1 MIASQSF
8 GVGATTVLLAI
19 SGEAVP
25 PGEAL
30 WWAGLAGISG
40 IVGLA
45 FFYRALSGG
54 KMALIAPIAGVVGAA
69 LPAAVALLT
78 GDHLSGGRLAGLV
91 AALLAIACISVPAG
105 DARRHATLGP
115 IDLAL
120 ALLAG
125 AGFAAFFLCLDR
137 SAAEGG
143 DAWWPLLAVRVV
155 GLSAL
160 IASVV
165 VVAAVGRAGS
175 FTGRVDDVV
184 GWSRLRAPGGPSL
197 GAVLPLFVI
206 AGLGDQGGNVFF
218 LFANQH
224 DALSVAVVM
233 SSLYPVVT
241 VLWAAALLHERLSRL
256 QVAGVALAALAAGL
270 IALG

>member
-1 MIASQSF
+1 MIASQAF
-8 GVGATTVLLAI
+8 GVGATTVLLAT
-19 SGEAVP
+19 SNEAAP
-25 PGEAL
+25 PTEAL
-30 WWAGLAGISG
+30 WWAGLAGICG

-54 KMALIAPIAGVVGAA
+54 RMALIAPIAGVVGAA
-69 LPAAVALLT
+69 VPAAVALLT
-78 GDHLSGGRLAGLV
+78 GDHLSGARLAGLI
-91 AALLAIACISVPAG
+91 AALLAIAFISVPTG
-105 DARRHATLGP
+105 EARGHAALGP

-125 AGFAAFFLCLDR
+125 VGFAAFFLCLDR

-143 DAWWPLLAVRVV
+143 EAFWPLLAVRLI
-155 GLSAL
+155 GLATL
-160 IASVV
+160 LTSVV

-175 FTGRVDDVV
+175 FGGRVDRVL

-197 GAVLPLFVI
+197 GTILPLFAI

-233 SSLYPVVT
+233 SSLYPIVT

>member
-1 MIASQSF
+1 MIASQAF
-8 GVGATTVLLAI
+8 GVGATTVLLTI

-25 PGEAL
+25 AAEAL
-30 WWAGLAGISG
+30 WWAGLAGIAG

-45 FFYRALSGG
+45 FFYRALSSGR
-54 KMALIAPIAGVVGAA
+54 MALIAPIAGVVGAA
-69 LPAAVALLT
+69 LPAAVGLLT
-78 GDHLSGGRLAGLV
+78 GDHLSGARLAGLV
-91 AALLAIACISVPAG
+91 AALLAIAFISVPAG
-105 DARRHATLGP
+105 EARGHARLGP
-115 IDLAL
+115 VDLVL

-143 DAWWPLLAVRVV
+143 EAWWPLLAVRLV

-160 IASVV
+160 ITSVV
-165 VVAAVGRAGS
+165 VLAAVGRAGS
-175 FTGRVDDVV
+175 FTTRVDRIL
-184 GWSRLRAPGGPSL
+184 GWSRLRGPDGPSL

-206 AGLGDQGGNVFF
+206 AGVGDQGGNVFF
-218 LFANQH
+218 LFANQQ
-224 DALSVAVVM
+224 DVLSVAVVM